1 MRDILANLIAR
12 LRATNRQQRLYLA
25 LAVVLLLVVAR
36 FSIAWFLEMRA
47 NVKEEIRLSAQRLA
61 AARRLVQRAPE
72 TQKEYETLQA
82 RYQETVAELVPG
94 DTPTLAAA
102 ALQDRVS
109 ALASEK
115 KVSLQ
120 TTQVLKD
127 EALGPFRQVSLR
139 ITASGELHDL
149 ADFLANLEFG
159 PLRVS
164 IPFIELSRRGAVV
177 RRQQPAAGRTVSAT
191 IQISGVV
198 QGTAQLAAAPQGAS
212 RAAGNGAEG
221 ANGDADAAPTT
232 LSEAAPAGPPPP
244 PPPAQL
250 GQRPAAPRDDEER
263 PPVPDDP
270 LGTSNLV
277 TPP

>member
-1 MRDILANLIAR
+1 VRDFLANLVAR

-25 LAVVLLLVVAR
+25 LGVVVLLVVVR
-36 FSIAWFLEMRA
+36 FALTWFLDLRA
-47 NVKEEIRLSAQRLA
+47 GVKEDIRLSAQRLA
-61 AARRLVQRAPE
+61 TARRLAQRAPE
-72 TQKEYETLQA
+72 TQKEFENLQA
-82 RYQETVAELVPG
+82 RYQATVAELVPG

-102 ALQDRVS
+102 ALQERVS

-115 KVSLQ
+115 KVSVQ

-127 EALGPFRQVSLR
+127 EPLGPFRQVSLR

-149 ADFLANLEFG
+149 ADFLASLEFG

-177 RRQQPAAGRTVSAT
+177 RRQQAAGRTVSAT
-191 IQISGVV
+191 IQVAGVV
-198 QGTAQLAAAPQGAS
+198 QGTAQLAANTPASAAPAS
-212 RAAGNGAEG
+212 RPAS
-221 ANGDADAAPTT
+221 APEAPGGEAQ
-232 LSEAAPAGPPPP
+232 LGEAAPGGLPPA

-250 GQRPAAPRDDEER
+250 GQRLPPPGGAEER
-263 PPVPDDP
+263 EPVPEDP
-270 LGTSNLV
+270 LGTSKMV

>member
-1 MRDILANLIAR
+1 VRDFLANLVGR
-12 LRATNRQQRLYLA
+12 LRTTDRQQRLYLA
-25 LAVVLLLVVAR
+25 LGVVVLLVVAR
-36 FSIAWFLEMRA
+36 FALTWFLDLRA
-47 NVKEEIRLSAQRLA
+47 SVKDEIRLSAQRLA
-61 AARRLVQRAPE
+61 SARRLVQRAPE
-72 TQKEYETLQA
+72 TQKDFEVLQS
-82 RYQETVAELVPG
+82 RYQTTVAELVPG

-115 KVSLQ
+115 RVSVQ

-139 ITASGELHDL
+139 ITASGEIRDL
-149 ADFLANLEFG
+149 ADFLSSLEFG

-164 IPFIELSRRGAVV
+164 IPFIELNRRGAVV
-177 RRQQPAAGRTVSAT
+177 RRHAAGGAQARTVSAT

-198 QGTAQLAAAPQGAS
+198 QGTAQLAAAAP
-212 RAAGNGAEG
+212 AAARPPAPEG
-221 ANGDADAAPTT
+221 GEAPA
-232 LSEAAPAGPPPP
+232 LGEAAPGGPPPA

-250 GQRPAAPRDDEER
+250 GQRAPPPAAAGEEGE
-263 PPVPDDP
+263 PVPADP
-270 LGTSNLV
+270 LGTSKMV

>member
-1 MRDILANLIAR
+1 MRDFLANLLGR
-12 LRATNRQQRLYLA
+12 LRTTNRQQRLYLA
-25 LAVVLLLVVAR
+25 LGVVLLLVVGR
-36 FSIAWFLEMRA
+36 IGISWFLDFRTE
-47 NVKEEIRLSAQRLA
+47 VKDDVRLTAQRLA
-61 AARRLVQRAPE
+61 TAKRLAQRAPQ
-72 TQKEYETLQA
+72 TKKEFEALQTRYES
-82 RYQETVAELVPG
+82 TVAELVPG

-115 KVSLQ
+115 KVSVQ

-149 ADFLANLEFG
+149 ADFLTALEFG

-164 IPFIELSRRGAVV
+164 IPFIELSRRGAMV
-177 RRQQPAAGRTVSAT
+177 RKQGVGRTVSAT

-198 QGTAQLAAAPQGAS
+198 QGTAQLAKVQKVAAGAEPANAPEAEAPSTGATAPAAAAPP
-212 RAAGNGAEG
+212 AGLGQ
-221 ANGDADAAPTT
+221 
-232 LSEAAPAGPPPP
+232 APA
-244 PPPAQL
+244 PPA
-250 GQRPAAPRDDEER
+250 AEEDR
-263 PPVPDDP
+263 PPVPEDP
-270 LGTSNLV
+270 LGTGQMV